1 MTLLSGFLCEEVVV
15 LAGVRLEGVSLVNS
29 DAPRRMDV
37 RVATA
42 VVVVVEADVVDDNLS
57 LTGVPLFVPTVLALT
72 FDTVDPPDNFL
83 ERGVIISE
91 GAVLNVASLIAL
103 DKLEFGREVDGI
115 RSVDSL
121 AEERTVET
129 RERTE
134 GAIDFGF
141 EGGG

>member
-1 MTLLSGFLCEEVVV
+1 
-15 LAGVRLEGVSLVNS
+15 
-29 DAPRRMDV
+29 MDV

-42 VVVVVEADVVDDNLS
+42 VVVVVEVDAVDDSLS

-72 FDTVDPPDNFL
+72 FDTVDPPDTFL

-103 DKLEFGREVDGI
+103 DRLEFGREVDGI

-121 AEERTVET
+121 ADERTVET

-141 EGGG
+141 GAGG

>member
-1 MTLLSGFLCEEVVV
+1 MTLLSGFLCEGVVF
-15 LAGVRLEGVSLVNS
+15 LAGVRLERVSLVNS
-29 DAPRRMDV
+29 DVPRRTDV

-42 VVVVVEADVVDDNLS
+42 VVVVVEVDTVDDNLS
-57 LTGVPLFVPTVLALT
+57 LTGVPLFVPTVFALT
-72 FDTVDPPDNFL
+72 FDIVDPPDAFL
-83 ERGVIISE
+83 ERGVVISE

-103 DKLEFGREVDGI
+103 DKHEFGRGADGI

-134 GAIDFGF
+134 GAIDLGFG
-141 EGGG
+141 EGE

>member
-1 MTLLSGFLCEEVVV
+1 MV
-15 LAGVRLEGVSLVNS
+15 LADVRLVGVNLVNS

-42 VVVVVEADVVDDNLS
+42 EVVVIEVDAVDVNLS

-72 FDTVDPPDNFL
+72 FDIVDPPDTFL

-103 DKLEFGREVDGI
+103 DKLEFGRGEDGI

-121 AEERTVET
+121 AEERTAET

-141 EGGG
+141 GEGV